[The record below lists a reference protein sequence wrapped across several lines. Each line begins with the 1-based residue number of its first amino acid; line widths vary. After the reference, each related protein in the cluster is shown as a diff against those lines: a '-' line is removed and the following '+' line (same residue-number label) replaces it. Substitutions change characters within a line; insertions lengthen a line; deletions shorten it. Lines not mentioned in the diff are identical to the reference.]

1 MRKKRKRGGEE
12 GRKGKEGERGERKER
27 EKDLRVLKWRRGRAR
42 GDSTIVLVILLCAF
56 REVTLGMAS
65 LCPWASPISKHF
77 FFLQEIYW
85 YFWAV
90 YKGAKGDPYVHGLHQ
105 SQNFFSCRRSI
116 GTFGQYI
123 RMCFTA

>member
-77 FFLQEIYW
+77 F
-85 YFWAV
+85 
-90 YKGAKGDPYVHGLHQ
+90 
-105 SQNFFSCRRSI
+105 SCRRSI
-116 GTFGQYI
+116 GTFGQCI
-123 RMCFTA
+123 RVQRVTLMSMGFTNLRIFFPVGGP